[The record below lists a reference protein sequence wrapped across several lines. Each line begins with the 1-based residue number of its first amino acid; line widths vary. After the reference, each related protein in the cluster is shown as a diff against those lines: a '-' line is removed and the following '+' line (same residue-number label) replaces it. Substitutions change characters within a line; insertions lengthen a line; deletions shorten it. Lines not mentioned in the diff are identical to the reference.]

1 MVKLADLKQGLRSL
15 TPDEDTDFHSTI
27 IGSFKIQFSY
37 QWTQSTHN
45 QQLESITQIPVK
57 PFWSPGKESPTPRNP
72 CWLQLSPPAG
82 LDSASKTPKH
92 QPPGSPQRPPVATNR
107 QGSQAKIQC
116 PSKQNHENVNPAKQT
131 VGLVRTFF
139 FLSLERIFWE
149 VCLYYPLLVSTVHF
163 PPPPGDAKESGRGPN
178 REPVSTTTHGEP
190 GRFSVKGD
198 LTASWESN
206 IHNKRRFF
214 LPASPRPC

>member
-1 MVKLADLKQGLRSL
+1 MVKLADLKQGLRSQ

-45 QQLESITQIPVK
+45 QHLESITQIPVK

-92 QPPGSPQRPPVATNR
+92 QPPGSPQRPPVASNR

-139 FLSLERIFWE
+139 FPFPWANILRSL
-149 VCLYYPLLVSTVHF
+149 PLLSTSCVHGSL
-163 PPPPGDAKESGRGPN
+163 PSTSWRRKGERTRTQSRTCEYYYSRRAGP
-178 REPVSTTTHGEP
+178 VLGE
-190 GRFSVKGD
+190 GRFNSVVR
-198 LTASWESN
+198 
-206 IHNKRRFF
+206 I
-214 LPASPRPC
+214 